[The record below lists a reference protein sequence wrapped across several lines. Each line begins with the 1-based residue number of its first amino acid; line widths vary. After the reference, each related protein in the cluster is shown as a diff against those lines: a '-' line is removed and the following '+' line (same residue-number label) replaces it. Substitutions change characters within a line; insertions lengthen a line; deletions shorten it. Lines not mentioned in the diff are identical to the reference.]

1 MMMSAHM
8 NTPSTKLD
16 IAAESIDE
24 DIISIL
30 SGIVLASSG

>member
-1 MMMSAHM
+1 MRAHM
-8 NTPSTKLD
+8 NTPKTKLD

-30 SGIVLASSG
+30 SDIVLASSG